1 MSNKKNCKK
10 KMMIKLYCKK
20 IKGDEIIKKKSLN
33 SKNLHAKCLQ
43 SSRIMV
49 RAICLVYCHY
59 LDISQLFQKK
69 SKTTQIKIKTIRI

>member
-1 MSNKKNCKK
+1 
-10 KMMIKLYCKK
+10 MIKLYCKK
-20 IKGDEIIKKKSLN
+20 IEGDEIINKKNLN

-69 SKTTQIKIKTIRI
+69 NLKQDK